1 MLNKLIIRNVALIDS
16 VEIDFSKGL
25 NVLSGETGSG
35 KSVIIESLNFVLG
48 AKADKS
54 LIRSGETECFVSAE
68 FNVEKN
74 KKIHELFNEFDLDD
88 EDVVI
93 ISRKYTL
100 DGKNS
105 IKLNGNTLTAGM
117 LRKFTSILVDV
128 HGQSEHF
135 ELLSNTKQ
143 LELIDKFGGDKLI
156 ELKCQIND
164 YFLDYKNI
172 TKQLEQLGGDENQ
185 RLIRLDI
192 LKYQVNEIEQAD
204 IKDGEEEELLVLRKK
219 IQSQEKIISA
229 LKVIKEGISSEGGV
243 DDVMS
248 NSSRMLYQITDL
260 GEEYS
265 NLYDR
270 IESVYSEISDISDTA
285 SSLIDQLDF
294 SELNPDYIESI
305 LDVIKTIKKKYGST
319 FEAINNFL
327 ISAKEE
333 IDKLENFNQL
343 AGDLLVKKINL
354 EDKIY
359 KLYVSLNTLRKN
371 TADLLCDNVLI
382 ELKELGMTDSLFNV
396 KFNDIPSREDCLFT
410 SNNGVDKVEFLFSA
424 NSGEPV
430 KPMSS
435 IISGGE
441 MSRFMLAIK
450 TQTTQFNNVSTFL
463 FDEIDTGI
471 SGNVAKVVS
480 QKFAKISR
488 YTQIIAITHLPQISA
503 MADNNLLIEKTK
515 DNGRNYTKVKTLQDV
530 DKIKEI
536 CRLTGGD
543 YNGEISIK
551 HAENVLKWANDYKTS
566 IN

>member
-1 MLNKLIIRNVALIDS
+1 MLSKLIIKNVALIDS
-16 VEIDFSKGL
+16 VEIDFTKGL

-68 FNVEKN
+68 FFVAQNERIKD
-74 KKIHELFNEFDLDD
+74 LFDYFEFDQ
-88 EDVVI
+88 EDYII

-105 IKLNGNTLTAGM
+105 IKLNGNTMTAGM
-117 LRKFTSILVDV
+117 LKKFTSMLVDV

-135 ELLSNTKQ
+135 ELLSNNKQ
-143 LELIDKFGGDKLI
+143 LELIDRFGGSPVLTLKNQLKNLFNEYKKVI
-156 ELKCQIND
+156 E
-164 YFLDYKNI
+164 
-172 TKQLEQLGGDENQ
+172 QLELLGGDENQ

-192 LKYQVNEIEQAD
+192 LKYQINEIEQAEL
-204 IKDGEEEELLVLRKK
+204 KEGEEAELLSLRKK
-219 IQSQEKIISA
+219 LLSQEKILTA
-229 LKVIKEGISSEGGV
+229 LKSLKDGVNAEGGI
-243 DDVMS
+243 DDILS
-248 NSSRMLYQITDL
+248 NSSKLLYQIASI
-260 GEEYS
+260 GEEYLDIY
-265 NLYDR
+265 NR
-270 IESVYSEISDISDTA
+270 IENVYSEISDIVDT
-285 SSLIDQLDF
+285 SSGLIDQLDF
-294 SELNPDYIESI
+294 SEYNPDYIETR
-305 LDVIKTIKKKYGST
+305 LDVIKNIKKKYGVNYD
-319 FEAINNFL
+319 EIIKFL
-327 ISAKEE
+327 DDAKNEVE
-333 IDKLENFNQL
+333 KLENFNL
-343 AGDLLVKKINL
+343 LSGDLLIQKAKL
-354 EDKIY
+354 EDNIY
-359 KLYVSLNTLRKN
+359 KLYMELSNLRK
-371 TADLLCDNVLI
+371 TTSDLLCKNVLI
-382 ELKELGMTDSLFNV
+382 ELKELGMTDSIFNV
-396 KFNDIPSREDCLFT
+396 KFEELPEQNDCSYT
-410 SNNGVDKVEFLFSA
+410 SANGIDKIEFLFSA

-450 TQTTQFNNVSTFL
+450 TQTTHFNNVSTFL

-480 QKFAKISR
+480 QKFAKISK

-515 DNGRNYTKVKTLQDV
+515 NNGRNYTKVKILDEK

-543 YNGEISIK
+543 FNDEVSSK
-551 HAENVLKWANDYKTS
+551 HAENVIKWANDYKDS